1 MIRVGDTVKVV
12 GHGAHD
18 GWVCSMEDMVGK
30 KYEVDDVVKK
40 YETEESYYVIE
51 GFLFC
56 ADELEKVESE
66 HKAKLL
72 QMLDDGE
79 LNKLRNYIEEYL

>member
-18 GWVCSMEDMVGK
+18 GWVRSMDDMVGNTYK
-30 KYEVDDVVKK
+30 VESIEEPYCIVDG
-40 YETEESYYVIE
+40 Y
-51 GFLFC
+51 LFY

-66 HKAKLL
+66 HKEKLL

-79 LNKLRNYIEEYL
+79 LGELRNYIEEYL